1 MQSLAIS
8 TQRLAVICF
17 ISMLVFSCSKDAE
30 NPVDLDGSFSKTK
43 VKTVLDI
50 DQVSGVTDQLVNEI
64 FQAGDTAKNLQLPDC
79 YQADYTDTGFKVTF
93 ENCSV
98 EGSENLNGTISA
110 VYEIG
115 MNISNVVVTYT
126 NLMVGDIAINGTR
139 TFSFSTESTES
150 VTFSITSD
158 LVITLGDGAVIKEKG
173 NKVVGI
179 VFDGSF
185 ENGAITLDGQWT
197 VEADGDTY
205 VVKITSLL
213 ETPFNCEYVA
223 KGIMTLAKNG
233 LQVSVDFGDG
243 TCDDMAALAYPDGT
257 KEDYSLND

>member
-1 MQSLAIS
+1 MRSLAVS
-8 TQRLAVICF
+8 TKRLMALCF
-17 ISMLVFSCSKDAE
+17 LSMLVFSCSKDAE
-30 NPVDLDGSFSKTK
+30 NPLEVNGTITETE

-64 FQAGDTAKNLQLPDC
+64 FQAGDSAKNLNLTDC

-98 EGSENLNGTISA
+98 DNSENLNGTISA

-115 MNISNVVVTYT
+115 MNTSNVVVTFT

-139 TFSFSTESTES
+139 AFSFSSENTENI
-150 VTFSITSD
+150 TFNITSD
-158 LVITLGDGAVIKEKG
+158 LVITMADGAVIKEKG

-179 VFDGSF
+179 LFDGSF
-185 ENGAITLDGQWT
+185 ENGVITLDGQWT
-197 VEADGDTY
+197 VEADGNTY
-205 VVKITSLL
+205 VVEVTSLL
-213 ETPFNCEYVA
+213 ETPFGCTYVS
-223 KGIMTLAKNG
+223 KGSMTLAKNG

-243 TCDDMAALAYPDGT
+243 TCDDMATLTYPDGT
-257 KEDYSLND
+257 TQEYSLND